1 MRDLRDGIDRDAN
14 NRDLSPEQRNAI
26 AADAIEEYQKTEIIR
41 QSIKNV
47 QRSAEEQKAKRDRRT
62 SEIKSP
68 SKIKQNL
75 KTQKMARQQSALR
88 EKGLSYTLGD
98 QLGE

>member
-1 MRDLRDGIDRDAN
+1 MQNLRESIDHDAS

-26 AADAIEEYQKTEIIR
+26 AAEAIEEYQKTEIIR

-75 KTQKMARQQSALR
+75 KTQKLARKQSALR
-88 EKGLSYTLGD
+88 E
-98 QLGE
+98 